1 MVART
6 WLKGVCSPIGRPPA
20 MPVLSRAVTGILLKV
35 LSTMAFTCMSTLVR
49 VAGKEVPVGQVVFFR
64 SFFALVPLF
73 IMLAWRHEIMDA
85 FRVTSVSSHIKR
97 GVIGATGM
105 FSGFV
110 GLTLLPL
117 ADSTAISYA
126 APLMVVPLAAIILGE
141 RVRIYR
147 WSAVAIGFVGVVVIL
162 WPHLDVEALRAM
174 SDGQTVGAMFALG
187 GAVCA
192 AFATIQVRKLVNTES
207 TAAIVFT
214 FMMLCAILA
223 LFTWPAGYVLPIGRW
238 IVPGA
243 WQAVILVAVGVF
255 GGMGQI
261 LLTVSYRHAD
271 TSLIAPFEYFSMI
284 WAIVIGYFVF
294 RDVPSVYVLTGG
306 GIVVA
311 SGIFVIWREQR
322 LGLERAR
329 ARKVSTPQG

>member
-1 MVART
+1 
-6 WLKGVCSPIGRPPA
+6 
-20 MPVLSRAVTGILLKV
+20 MPVQSRALTGILLKV

-73 IMLAWRHEIMDA
+73 IMLAYRNEIMDA
-85 FRVTSVSSHIKR
+85 FRVTSVTSHIKR
-97 GVIGATGM
+97 GILGAAGM

-126 APLMVVPLAAIILGE
+126 APLMVVPLAAFILGE
-141 RVRIYR
+141 KVRVYR
-147 WSAVAIGFVGVVVIL
+147 WSAVGIGFFGVVVIL
-162 WPHLDVEALRAM
+162 WPHLDVHGARAE
-174 SDGQTVGAMFALG
+174 SQSVGAMFALG

-192 AFATIQVRKLVNTES
+192 AFATIQVRKLVSTET

-223 LFTWPAGYVLPIGRW
+223 LLTWPLGYVLPIGIW
-238 IVPGA
+238 IVPGF

-255 GGMGQI
+255 GGLGQI
-261 LLTVSYRHAD
+261 LLTMSYRHAD

-284 WAIVIGYFVF
+284 WAIVIGYLVFHDLPSAFVL
-294 RDVPSVYVLTGG
+294 SGG
-306 GIVVA
+306 AIVVG
-311 SGIFVIWREQR
+311 SGIFVIWREHK

-329 ARKVSTPQG
+329 QRKVTTPQG

>member
-1 MVART
+1 
-6 WLKGVCSPIGRPPA
+6 

-49 VAGKEVPVGQVVFFR
+49 VVGKEVPVGQVVFCR
-64 SFFALVPLF
+64 SLFALVPLF
-73 IMLAWRHEIMDA
+73 IMLAWRDEIMDA
-85 FRVTSVSSHIKR
+85 FRVTSISSHIKR
-97 GVIGATGM
+97 GVLGATGM
-105 FSGFV
+105 FAGFV

-141 RVRIYR
+141 KVRVYR

-162 WPHLDVEALRAM
+162 WPHLDVHAISAM
-174 SDGQTVGAMFALG
+174 SDGQSVGAMFALT

-192 AFATIQVRKLVNTES
+192 AFATIQVRKLVSTET

-214 FMMLCAILA
+214 FMMLCTVLA
-223 LFTWPAGYVLPIGRW
+223 LITWPLGYVLPGIGRW
-238 IVPGA
+238 VMPGF

-255 GGMGQI
+255 GGLGQI
-261 LLTVSYRHAD
+261 LLTMSYRHAD

-284 WAIVIGYFVF
+284 WAIIIGYLVF
-294 RDVPSVYVLTGG
+294 HDLPSAYVLSGG
-306 GIVVA
+306 AIVVA
-311 SGIFVIWREQR
+311 SGIFVIWREHR
-322 LGLERAR
+322 LGLERVR
-329 ARKVSTPQG
+329 QRKVSTPQG